1 MSRHLPLLQAKFPG
15 KILLSADDIALC
27 LEWSKGHVYNLSYTK
42 KLPFPLVEGKGGV
55 QVSII
60 ALADYLDSTL
70 TPKPQSAVESTPVP
84 DLIRPRRR
92 GRPRGSTSKRQMAFQ
107 SALSLAIVR
116 YEVEATF
123 QELQEEVEAIA
134 LPDGSGTCSEKFDQ
148 SKGEIGSSVAKARSG
163 LFALVLNLQLRS
175 TEDQPRHTVVKI

>member
-15 KILLSADDIALC
+15 KILLSADDIARC

-70 TPKPQSAVESTPVP
+70 SPKPQSAKEHTPVP
-84 DLIRPRRR
+84 NLIKPRRR
-92 GRPRGSTSKRQMAFQ
+92 GRPRGSISKRQMAFQ
-107 SALSLAIVR
+107 SALSLAIVS
-116 YEVEATF
+116 YE
-123 QELQEEVEAIA
+123 LEVNFTYLAAAIEDVS
-134 LPDGSGTCSEKFDQ
+134 LSDGPDSCSEKFDR
-148 SKGEIGSSVAKARSG
+148 SKVEIEGLVTKTRRALYASVLDLK
-163 LFALVLNLQLRS
+163 LQPITTHKTS
-175 TEDQPRHTVVKI
+175 VTYKI

>member
-1 MSRHLPLLQAKFPG
+1 MSRHLPLLQARFPG
-15 KILLSADDIALC
+15 KILLSAEDIAQC

-70 TPKPQSAVESTPVP
+70 TPKPQAAVEHTPVP
-84 DLIRPRRR
+84 ELVKPRRR
-92 GRPRGSTSKRQMAFQ
+92 GRPRGSVSKRQMAFQ
-107 SALSLAIVR
+107 SALSLAIVE

-123 QELQEEVEAIA
+123 KELLVEVEAIT
-134 LPDGSGTCSEKFDQ
+134 LSDGPGTCSEKFEH
-148 SKGEIGSSVAKARSG
+148 SKGEIETSVAKARSV
-163 LFALVLNLQLRS
+163 LFASVLNLRLPLPTKQQGRI
-175 TEDQPRHTVVKI
+175 VGKV